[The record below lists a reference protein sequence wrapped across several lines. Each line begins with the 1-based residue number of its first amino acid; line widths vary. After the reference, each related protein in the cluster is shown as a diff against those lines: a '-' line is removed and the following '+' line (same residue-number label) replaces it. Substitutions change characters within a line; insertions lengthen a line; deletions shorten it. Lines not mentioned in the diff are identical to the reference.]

1 MSALTRLEDFD
12 DFFPQLFRRFSRF
25 PRTMNELPADIRID
39 VSETDK
45 SYEVRAEVPGARKE
59 DIHVNVN
66 GNFVSISA
74 EVKHEKEEK
83 HGKRTLVSETYVGR
97 ISRGFTLD
105 QEVDAKEV
113 TAKLEDGVL
122 KLNLPKRVGSDSRS
136 ITIT

>member
-25 PRTMNELPADIRID
+25 PRAMNEIPADIRID

-122 KLNLPKRVGSDSRS
+122 KLNLPKRVGSGSRA
-136 ITIT
+136 ITIS